1 MLHFGMQGRVFLQA
15 NLSKASELIKVE
27 VTPLQTGLGKLSG
40 LEPQAYLTD
49 IIKPTKQS
57 SER

>member
-1 MLHFGMQGRVFLQA
+1 MQGGVFLQA
-15 NLSKASELIKVE
+15 NLSKASELINVE

-40 LEPQAYLTD
+40 LDPQAYLTD